1 MMAEESIKTGYEILD
16 EYFTQLIQDDKID
29 PEVRKVIKEL
39 WEQKRLSTITY
50 LMREIDSLIEN
61 RSK

>member
-1 MMAEESIKTGYEILD
+1 MAEESIKTGYEILD

-29 PEVRKVIKEL
+29 PEVRKMMKEL
-39 WEQKRLSTITY
+39 WEQKRLNTTTY
-50 LMREIDSLIEN
+50 LIREIDSLIEN

>member
-29 PEVRKVIKEL
+29 PEIRKIMKEL
-39 WEQKRLSTITY
+39 WEQKRLNTTTY